1 MNFKRIAIALA
12 TLVAMPAMAHHSFA
26 MFDMK
31 KTVVLNGTVKEFQ
44 WTAPHCWVQLMVPG
58 PDGKE
63 VEWSIEWRSPNQLTR
78 TGVRRDSFKPGDKV
92 KFTINPMRNG
102 SPGGSLSKAVFPD
115 GRTLDFNGGP
125 RQPIQ

>member
-1 MNFKRIAIALA
+1 MNVKIIAIALA
-12 TLVAMPAMAHHSFA
+12 TAVAMPAVAHHSFA
-26 MFDMK
+26 VFDMS
-31 KTVVLNGTVKEFQ
+31 KTVVLEGTVKEFQ

-58 PDGKE
+58 ADGKE

-92 KFTINPMRNG
+92 QITVNPMRSG
-102 SPGGSLSKAVFPD
+102 SPSGSLSKAVFPD

-125 RQPIQ
+125 RRPLQ